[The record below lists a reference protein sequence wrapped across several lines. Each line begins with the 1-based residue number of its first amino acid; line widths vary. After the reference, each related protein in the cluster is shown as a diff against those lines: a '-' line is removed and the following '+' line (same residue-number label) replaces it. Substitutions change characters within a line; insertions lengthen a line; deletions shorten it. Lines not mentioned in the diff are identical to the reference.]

1 MNIYLIFIMSLSD
14 KDRAVNYIT
23 NLYGNSGINE
33 NTVYRIFRNFIKN
46 ENEAINA
53 AREFIS
59 NECDIKT
66 VKTKLFKKS
75 AFL

>member
-1 MNIYLIFIMSLSD
+1 MSLSD
-14 KDRAVNYIT
+14 KDRAINYIA

-33 NTVYRIFRNFIKN
+33 NTVYRIFRNFIKD
-46 ENEAINA
+46 ENEAINS
-53 AREFIS
+53 AREFIN
-59 NECDIKT
+59 NECDVKT

>member
-33 NTVYRIFRNFIKN
+33 NTVYRIFKNFIKN
-46 ENEAINA
+46 EIEAINA
-53 AREFIS
+53 AREFIN
-59 NECDIKT
+59 NECDVKT

>member
-1 MNIYLIFIMSLSD
+1 MSLSD
-14 KDRAVNYIT
+14 KDRAINYIA

-33 NTVYRIFRNFIKN
+33 NTVYRIFRNFIKD
-46 ENEAINA
+46 ENEAINS
-53 AREFIS
+53 AREVIN
-59 NECDIKT
+59 NECDVNT

>member
-1 MNIYLIFIMSLSD
+1 MSLSD

-33 NTVYRIFRNFIKN
+33 NTVYRIFRIFIKN

-75 AFL
+75 AFLKKCH

>member
-1 MNIYLIFIMSLSD
+1 MSLSD

-23 NLYGNSGINE
+23 NLYSNSGINE

-53 AREFIS
+53 AREFIN
-59 NECDIKT
+59 NECDVKT